1 MTRKRTRL
9 IVRTTALL
17 VVSATLAG
25 CVGTKLTAAGA
36 AVRQGT
42 DADVSGCEL
51 VGRVTSSIPS
61 KTLNTIAPGKIQ
73 EQLIVLAR
81 NESSGLGGNV
91 IVPATAIQ
99 NGTQEFTVFRCP

>member
-1 MTRKRTRL
+1 MTRQRTRL
-9 IVRTTALL
+9 FVRTTALL
-17 VVSATLAG
+17 VVSTTLAG

-36 AVRQGT
+36 GVRQGT
-42 DADVSGCEL
+42 DAGVSGCEL

-61 KTLNTIAPGKIQ
+61 KTLNTLAPGKIQ

-91 IVPATAIQ
+91 IVPATAVQ
-99 NGTQEFTVFRCP
+99 NGTQEFNVFRCP